1 MRPGAVALVHCRM
14 SELGTVVG
22 GAETV
27 VRALLDAVGP
37 EGTIVAYLGWEDAPP
52 DDLEALSSPDRE
64 VVLAEQPVYDPVVGR
79 ARRDHGRLAEA
90 LRTWPG
96 AVHSGHPEAGV
107 AALGREA
114 RAIALPHPLDDAY
127 GDGTP
132 YARIVARGGQVVLL
146 GAPLET
152 ATLVH
157 HAEAVAQIEGKR
169 RTAWRCPVLV
179 DGRRE
184 WRTLHD
190 IDTGSGALDY
200 EVPDGRTRL
209 RRAFRRAH
217 ACVRRRARRPTRRRN
232 GARDRRTAARLG
244 DGGGDRGRVRP
255 VADLTAGA
263 TRRPRG
269 RRTSRTA

>member
-1 MRPGAVALVHCRM
+1 MRIGRTHLARDLRALGVRPGAVALVHCRM
-14 SELGTVVG
+14 SALGAVVG

-37 EGTIVAYLGWEDAPP
+37 EGTIVAYAGWEDAPP
-52 DDLEALSSPDRE
+52 DDLEVLSAPDRE

-107 AALGREA
+107 AAVGRDA

-132 YARIVARGGQVVLL
+132 YARIVAHDGQVVLL
-146 GAPLET
+146 GAPLDT

-157 HAEAVAQIEGKR
+157 HAEAVARVEGKR
-169 RTAWRCPVLV
+169 RTVWRCPVLV
-179 DGRRE
+179 DGGRE
-184 WRTLHD
+184 WRTLDD

-200 EVPDGRTRL
+200 GS
-209 RRAFRRAH
+209 
-217 ACVRRRARRPTRRRN
+217 
-232 GARDRRTAARLG
+232 
-244 DGGGDRGRVRP
+244 
-255 VADLTAGA
+255 LTAGRDYVEHFVA
-263 TRRPRG
+263 RTLASGGGRSGALGAGTGHVIEARRLVSETVAAIEAALASSP
-269 RRTSRTA
+269 T